1 MIILLL
7 AFIPYNHCRK
17 FDIGTGATNPDDY
30 NSFNDYYDNTT
41 MVMGRMQP
49 VLMIII
55 LLTIMTMMLMV
66 LIIKDSAFD
75 DYDDNDGEEGNV
87 RAENIFETNGVNKK
101 NKAEKLRG
109 WQ

>member
-1 MIILLL
+1 M
-7 AFIPYNHCRK
+7 
-17 FDIGTGATNPDDY
+17 GATSSDDY
-30 NSFNDYYDNTT
+30 NSFNYYYDNEFDNG
-41 MVMGRMQP
+41 MVQP

-55 LLTIMTMMLMV
+55 LITIMTMMLMV

-87 RAENIFETNGVNKK
+87 RAENIFETSGVNKK